1 MASIIA
7 FAGSNS
13 SVSINFK
20 LVKFT
25 AKLIDNHDVKVLNLL
40 DYPLPMYSY
49 DEEKNNGFSDVL
61 ISLKNEILH
70 SDGILLSVN
79 EHNGHPSAYFKNVID
94 WLSRVE
100 RNFLAD
106 KKIFLMA
113 TSEGQRGAISALE
126 LVEKLLLRFG
136 GEINSTFSLPSFGE
150 NFDNEKGIIHTDLAA
165 KHQNALKQFISKF

>member
-1 MASIIA
+1 MATIIA

-25 AKLIDNHDVKVLNLL
+25 ADLIENHDVKVINLA

-49 DEEKNNGFSDVL
+49 DEEKNNGYNNLL
-61 ISLKNEILH
+61 ISLKNEIKN
-70 SDGILLSVN
+70 SDGILLAVN

-113 TSEGQRGAISALE
+113 TSGGQRGAISALE
-126 LVEKLLLRFG
+126 LVEKLLPRFG
-136 GEINSTFSLPSFGE
+136 GEIVTTFSLPSFNE
-150 NFDNEKGIIHTDLAA
+150 NFDKEKGIIPTKLASI
-165 KHQNALKQFISKF
+165 HQKTLDQFISKF